1 MRTILNHVILIL
13 GCLFLILPLWVAFAS
28 STHTPETLLRHGLQV
43 WFGDQFWATYKTVL
57 FETGGVTKT
66 SNAAR
71 MLMNSL
77 VLGLGFA
84 VGKIVISML
93 AAYAIVYFRFRL
105 AQPMFWL
112 IFLTLLLP
120 LEVRIVP
127 SYAVVAH
134 LGLLNTYTGLIL
146 PLIASATGTFFFRQ
160 FYKSVPDELLEA
172 PRLDGAGPIRF
183 FIDILLP
190 LSKTM
195 IAAIFI
201 IMFVVGWNQ
210 YLWPLLMTTDDQ
222 LYTIVIG
229 IKQAFQ
235 MLYEGGEIPQ
245 VQEAFA
251 LAILAVIP
259 PVLVVLIFQRWFIR
273 GLLESEK

>member
-84 VGKIVISML
+84 VGKIV
-93 AAYAIVYFRFRL
+93 
-105 AQPMFWL
+105 MFWL

-172 PRLDGAGPIRF
+172 ARLDGAGPIRF